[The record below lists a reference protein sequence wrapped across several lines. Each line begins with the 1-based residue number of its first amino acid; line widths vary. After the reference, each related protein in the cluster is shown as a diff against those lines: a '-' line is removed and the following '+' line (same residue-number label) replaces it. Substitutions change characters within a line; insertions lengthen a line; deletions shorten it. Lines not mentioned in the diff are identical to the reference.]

1 MHPKF
6 APEVWFHNGAT
17 LTLQI
22 YRMQAGFQ
30 LLDTLG
36 LKKKEKGYKKKIT
49 PPPPKKK
56 TQWLIRVIEH
66 DPKSETQKLICIVM
80 LNQSHFIMDA

>member
-1 MHPKF
+1 MLAPNDGLASTITDIIYVYIKSEFPETIKIDILLYICSVLWEVIWGFLSHNEAIMHPKF

-30 LLDTLG
+30 
-36 LKKKEKGYKKKIT
+36 
-49 PPPPKKK
+49 
-56 TQWLIRVIEH
+56 
-66 DPKSETQKLICIVM
+66 
-80 LNQSHFIMDA
+80 

>member
-1 MHPKF
+1 MLAPNDGLATTITNIIYVYIKSEFPETIKIDILLYVIWEVIWGFLSHNEAIMHLKF

-30 LLDTLG
+30 
-36 LKKKEKGYKKKIT
+36 
-49 PPPPKKK
+49 
-56 TQWLIRVIEH
+56 
-66 DPKSETQKLICIVM
+66 
-80 LNQSHFIMDA
+80 